1 MVQDGEINV
10 QINHHRLGPNVN
22 RLVMGLMTSAMFLG
36 SSILLSMK
44 VPPVLFRT
52 EGPWGLSDLSLFG
65 LLGMTCTLLLGL
77 RVLWSIRKSGHLDSE
92 DG

>member
-1 MVQDGEINV
+1 MSLILKGRGGGGQG
-10 QINHHRLGPNVN
+10 L
-22 RLVMGLMTSAMFLG
+22 LVLG

-44 VPPVLFRT
+44 VPPLLFST
-52 EGPWGLSDLSLFG
+52 EGPWGLQELSLFG
-65 LLGMTCTLLLGL
+65 LIGMILTLLLGL